1 VHGRVGRVARVT
13 FYGFAKVIVG
23 AIFRVTLR
31 YRVVGSEKV
40 PRAGGLIVAANHIS
54 NFDPPLLAIAL
65 PRPISYM
72 AKKELFAIPVL
83 KPFLRPLNAFP
94 VDRQAG
100 GTAALRASLR
110 MLKDGRCVG
119 IFPEG
124 GRNVT
129 GTNEEKAGAAFLA
142 AAAGVPVVPAAIVGN
157 RKLRP
162 FSRVTV
168 VFGDPLRV
176 TRNRQSDG
184 DDLEKGAAE
193 IMQRIRALEESIR

>member
-1 VHGRVGRVARVT
+1 VTVYDVAKAAVQAFARLT
-13 FYGFAKVIVG
+13 FR
-23 AIFRVTLR
+23 FRVI
-31 YRVVGSEKV
+31 GAEKV
-40 PRAGGLIVAANHIS
+40 PRTGGLLVVANHIS
-54 NFDPPLLAIAL
+54 NLDPPLLGVAV

-72 AKKELFAIPVL
+72 AKKELFAMPIL
-83 KPFLRPLNAFP
+83 KQLLPHLNAFP

-110 MLKDGRCVG
+110 MLKEGRCVG

-142 AAAGVPVVPAAIVGN
+142 AASGVPIVPAAIVGT

-162 FSRVTV
+162 FARVTV
-168 VFGDPLRV
+168 VFGDPFTV
-176 TRNRQSDG
+176 ERNRQSDAG
-184 DDLEKGAAE
+184 DLEKKATE
-193 IMQRIRALEESIR
+193 IMQRIRELEGSTR

>member
-1 VHGRVGRVARVT
+1 VTVYDIAKAAVQAFARLT
-13 FYGFAKVIVG
+13 F
-23 AIFRVTLR
+23 R
-31 YRVVGSEKV
+31 YRVIGAEKV
-40 PRAGGLIVAANHIS
+40 PRTGGLLVVANHIS
-54 NFDPPLLAIAL
+54 NLDPPLLGIGV

-72 AKKELFAIPVL
+72 AKKELFAMPIL
-83 KPFLRPLNAFP
+83 KQLLPRLNAFP

-110 MLKDGRCVG
+110 MLKEGRCVG

-142 AAAGVPVVPAAIVGN
+142 AASGAPIVPAAIVGT

-162 FSRVTV
+162 FGRVTV
-168 VFGDPLRV
+168 VFGDPFTV
-176 TRNRQSDG
+176 ERNRQSDEG
-184 DDLEKGAAE
+184 DLEKKATE
-193 IMQRIRALEESIR
+193 IMQRIRELEGSTR

>member
-1 VHGRVGRVARVT
+1 MTVYDIAKAAVQAFARLT
-13 FYGFAKVIVG
+13 F
-23 AIFRVTLR
+23 R
-31 YRVVGSEKV
+31 YRVIGAEKV
-40 PRAGGLIVAANHIS
+40 PRTGGLLVVANHIS
-54 NFDPPLLAIAL
+54 NLDPPLLGVGV

-72 AKKELFAIPVL
+72 AKKELFAMPIL
-83 KPFLRPLNAFP
+83 KQLLPRLNAFP

-110 MLKDGRCVG
+110 MLKEGRCVG

-142 AAAGVPVVPAAIVGN
+142 AASGAPIVPAAIVGT

-168 VFGDPLRV
+168 VFGDPFTV
-176 TRNRQSDG
+176 ERNRQSDEG
-184 DDLEKGAAE
+184 DLEKKATE
-193 IMQRIRALEESIR
+193 IMQRIRELEGSTR

>member
-1 VHGRVGRVARVT
+1 VT
-13 FYGFAKVIVG
+13 FYDVAKVFVKTILRTT
-23 AIFRVTLR
+23 FRF
-31 YRVVGSEKV
+31 RVVGAEKV
-40 PRAGGLIVAANHIS
+40 PRDGGLVVAANHIS
-54 NFDPPLLAIAL
+54 NFDPPILGVAI
-65 PRPISYM
+65 PRPVWYM
-72 AKKELFAIPVL
+72 AKKELFAMPIVRWLIP
-83 KPFLRPLNAFP
+83 RLNAFP

-110 MLKDGRCVG
+110 MLKEGRAVV

-142 AAAGVPVVPAAIVGN
+142 AAGGVPVIPAAIGGT
-157 RKLRP
+157 RRLRP
-162 FSRVTV
+162 FGRVTV
-168 VFGDPLRV
+168 AFGEPMRV
-176 TRNRQSDG
+176 VRNRQSDG